1 MGDASPQP
9 GPRLRTIAT
18 TPFGPVAVIWAPR
31 HGGPKVVRV
40 LLSRPA
46 SPAGALAAELYPG
59 APEASCPEVEAL
71 AASLAALL
79 EGEPVEIPL
88 EVAELD
94 ACPAFQRAVLRAE
107 HAIPRGSVST
117 YRLLAAHLGRPAG
130 ARAVGNALA
139 SNPFPLIVPCHR
151 AIRSDGRLGGYQG
164 GTQMKRA
171 LLAMEGAR
179 FDEQGRVRGAA
190 LHYAPSS

>member
-1 MGDASPQP
+1 MSDASPRT
-9 GPRLRTIAT
+9 GARTRTIAT
-18 TPFGPVAVIWAPR
+18 TPFGPVVIVWAPFE
-31 HGGPKVVRV
+31 GGPRVVRV

-46 SPAGALAAELYPG
+46 SPADAQAAELYPG

-71 AASLAALL
+71 AGSLAALL
-79 EGEPVEIPL
+79 EGEPVEVPL

-94 ACPAFQRAVLRAE
+94 ACPAFQRLVLRAE
-107 HAIPRGSVST
+107 HAIPRGRVST
-117 YRLLAAHLGRPAG
+117 YGLLAAHLGRPAA

-139 SNPFPLIVPCHR
+139 GNPFPLIVPCHR

-164 GTQMKRA
+164 GPSMKRA

-190 LHYAPSS
+190 LHYAASS